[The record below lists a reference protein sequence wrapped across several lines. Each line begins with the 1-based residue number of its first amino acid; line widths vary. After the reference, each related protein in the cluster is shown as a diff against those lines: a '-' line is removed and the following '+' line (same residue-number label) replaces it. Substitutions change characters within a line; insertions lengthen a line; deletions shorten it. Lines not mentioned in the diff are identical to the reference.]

1 MKRRQRGTDMRGLF
15 VFEGSGRLFCNYN
28 QCGFA
33 KQTRHTSGVV
43 QFVAERV
50 IIHPSAELSRPHV
63 CHYHLLTLFFKQCV
77 PRSNLCLSPS
87 RSSLIH
93 TRLPGTWAQ
102 KTVKA
107 SPEAAGGMRAHFP
120 SVLARNLS
128 LCLSPNSK
136 KKKKKKLNYFFF
148 KFIF

>member
-1 MKRRQRGTDMRGLF
+1 MVQRTHTNTHKHTVVRKLKKRCMKRRQRGTDMRGLF

-77 PRSNLCLSPS
+77 PRSNLCVSLPPAP
-87 RSSLIH
+87 RSF
-93 TRLPGTWAQ
+93 TPGC
-102 KTVKA
+102 
-107 SPEAAGGMRAHFP
+107 RALGH
-120 SVLARNLS
+120 
-128 LCLSPNSK
+128 
-136 KKKKKKLNYFFF
+136 KKLS
-148 KFIF
+148 KRRSRRPEEWELIFPPF